1 VKVSLYT
8 ITLNGGYYDGP
19 HVPLLD
25 IFPMAKE
32 WGYDGIEIEGKRPHG
47 FALDLN
53 KEARETIKK
62 TAGDNGLEVSCI
74 ASYNDFTSPID
85 EHRENELL
93 NVHSQIML
101 AKDVGA
107 PIVRVFPFWSGVTRV
122 NGRIRYDVARHKQ
135 LHRHPGTMPLEQW
148 RFVRA
153 CLKEAAQI
161 AEGEGIILALQN
173 HKEIINT
180 YHDMLDLIHEVD
192 SPALKAC
199 LDQPIMADHGEEYY
213 RGALEATGD
222 LQVHTHFGGR
232 FEEGDDGKVYRPKKD
247 EYGFPRS
254 YKPDTHDYLF
264 VKLMKE
270 IINYQGHTGYELCG
284 PVLTNH
290 DYEGLEYAKGQ
301 AALAVRFMRQCME
314 AAGY

>member
-107 PIVRVFPFWSGVTRV
+107 PIVRVFPFWSGVTRA
-122 NGRIRYDVARHKQ
+122 NGRIRYDVARHNQ
-135 LHRHPGTMPLEQW
+135 LHRYPGTMPLEQW

-153 CLKEAAQI
+153 CMFDFAPRK
-161 AEGEGIILALQN
+161 ALR
-173 HKEIINT
+173 
-180 YHDMLDLIHEVD
+180 
-192 SPALKAC
+192 
-199 LDQPIMADHGEEYY
+199 DQPIMAYHGEEYY